1 METRHHKNKMQNA
14 NNLKIS
20 SVKLKPLTKKQNFM
34 FHMYKYKIML
44 KNKETFSAASLFVP
58 LE

>member
-1 METRHHKNKMQNA
+1 METRHRKNKMQNA

-20 SVKLKPLTKKQNFM
+20 SVKAIDKKQNFM
-34 FHMYKYKIML
+34 FNMYKYKIML
-44 KNKETFSAASLFVP
+44 KNKETFSATSLFVP

>member
-20 SVKLKPLTKKQNFM
+20 SAKAIDKKAK
-34 FHMYKYKIML
+34 FHVSY
-44 KNKETFSAASLFVP
+44 V
-58 LE
+58 